1 MVNLMDVTVSRD
13 RCVDDVR
20 GWLEKFT
27 REPNAQ
33 NMQMVAHWAQQWLRL
48 NAECAIIS
56 ADKP

>member
-1 MVNLMDVTVSRD
+1 MDITASRD
-13 RCVDDVR
+13 HCADDVR
-20 GWLEKFT
+20 GWFEKFT

-56 ADKP
+56 ANEPK